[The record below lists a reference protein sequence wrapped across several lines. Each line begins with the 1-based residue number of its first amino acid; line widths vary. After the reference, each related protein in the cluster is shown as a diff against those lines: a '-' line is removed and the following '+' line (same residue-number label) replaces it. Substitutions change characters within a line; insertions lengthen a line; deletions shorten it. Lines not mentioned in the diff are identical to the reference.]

1 MGIKEIPTRDFI
13 KFLESLGLVP
23 VRTRGSHTAYNYP
36 KGHPKKLQ
44 QPIMVRVNE
53 AMIPRLHLHTNLQ
66 TLEISKD
73 DFVEY
78 QRKKLKG
85 FRKN

>member
-13 KFLESLGLVP
+13 KFLESLGLEP
-23 VRTRGSHTAYNYP
+23 VRTRASHTAYNYP

-44 QPIMVRVNE
+44 QPIIVRLNE
-53 AMIPRLHLHTNLQ
+53 TMIPQFHLHTNLR

-73 DFVEY
+73 DFLEY
-78 QRKKLKG
+78 QKRNFKG
-85 FRKN
+85 FRKK